1 MQQWQFYL
9 HMLAMCVIIL
19 LLYLFLREY
28 KSACQAKRTPP
39 DTVYPHPTTHA
50 HANATV
56 PRPTA
61 VPFQVPLS
69 HAHLQAMQSMTMGAT
84 PQPTQRFDTESNL
97 DRELSAELQ
106 DLDLPPPQS
115 TGAGDDTQSHASY
128 SSSSV
133 ASASSKRPPTASGG
147 SPIRKVIEFVP
158 RPAKR
163 RSKKATADAS
173 GAKVE

>member
-39 DTVYPHPTTHA
+39 DTVYPHPATHVA
-50 HANATV
+50 ATV
-56 PRPTA
+56 PRPT
-61 VPFQVPLS
+61 VTPFQVPLS
-69 HAHLQAMQSMTMGAT
+69 HAHLQAMQSMTMSAT
-84 PQPTQRFDTESNL
+84 PAPLVQRFDTESNL
-97 DRELSAELQ
+97 DRELAAELH
-106 DLDLPPPQS
+106 DLDLPPPPP
-115 TGAGDDTQSHASY
+115 TGDDTQSHASY

-133 ASASSKRPPTASGG
+133 ASASSPRPPTASGG